1 MKYED
6 LGEKIVDSEL
16 ATKLLRLVSR
26 KFDGITSP
34 IKQFQDIGTLV
45 FDEDLGSP
53 NINEVKERSEKREEK
68 ALLAWALDKIKKK
81 DDDFAQGKGRGRD
94 KAQGREH
101 GCSSHSKDDLDDEDE
116 LESDNMQFILE
127 II

>member
-1 MKYED
+1 M
-6 LGEKIVDSEL
+6 
-16 ATKLLRLVSR
+16 
-26 KFDGITSP
+26 
-34 IKQFQDIGTLV
+34 

-101 GCSSHSKDDLDDEDE
+101 ICSSHSKDDLDDEDE